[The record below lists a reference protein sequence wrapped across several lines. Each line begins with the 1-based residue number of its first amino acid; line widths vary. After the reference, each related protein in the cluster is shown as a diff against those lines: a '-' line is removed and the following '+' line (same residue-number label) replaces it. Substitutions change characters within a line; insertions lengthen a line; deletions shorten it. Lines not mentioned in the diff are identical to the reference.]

1 MCIKNQSLNHVRT
14 TKYKESKIADNI
26 EEFVE
31 EFSGAPYELHEL
43 ADEAIGIED
52 CDELALAAQRYL
64 DAKFAFEQALEEQGV
79 EIG

>member
-1 MCIKNQSLNHVRT
+1 M
-14 TKYKESKIADNI
+14 ADSI

-31 EFSGAPYELHEL
+31 EFSGAPYELHEF
-43 ADEAIGIED
+43 AEGAIDVED
-52 CDELALAAQRYL
+52 CDELVLAAQRYI